1 MGPKRSKR
9 VTSKNVGNNNN
20 VRRSQRVKKSYI
32 NLQSSFNDAEL
43 VSRIESDKNRSLVYM
58 NADGNCLFRALSDQ
72 LYQDCGNLHAEV
84 RSEVVDFLEN
94 QQSQFELF
102 VVTDSDDTD
111 DNEGARCYGDYI
123 DRLRQDG
130 TWGGNLELVAAA
142 TLYQRRITVYTTD
155 LEMLVE
161 PLLLNGEKQLSG
173 PNLLLTYHDNEHYN
187 SVRDVSVKLV
197 PWKPLPTDAKHA
209 SDASP
214 SDEENNVR
222 NNQTPSGK
230 PESTPHNSTTKR
242 NDLCPCQSGLRYKK
256 CCLAQAKKAARQKQ
270 SSNPLE
276 AKSQGDESGGED
288 VRTGFRSLAI

>member
-1 MGPKRSKR
+1 MGPKRSKQA
-9 VTSKNVGNNNN
+9 TSKNNNHAN

-43 VSRIESDKNRSLVYM
+43 VSRIESDQNRSLVYI

-72 LYQDCGNLHAEV
+72 LYQDRGSRHAEV

-161 PLLLNGEKQLSG
+161 PLLINSKRQLSG

-187 SVRDVSVKLV
+187 SVRDVSVKFV
-197 PWKPLPTDAKHA
+197 PWTPLPTDANHA
-209 SDASP
+209 
-214 SDEENNVR
+214 SDEENNDR
-222 NNQTPSGK
+222 ETTGDNQSPTR
-230 PESTPHNSTTKR
+230 HNATTKK

-276 AKSQGDESGGED
+276 ATSQVDESGGED